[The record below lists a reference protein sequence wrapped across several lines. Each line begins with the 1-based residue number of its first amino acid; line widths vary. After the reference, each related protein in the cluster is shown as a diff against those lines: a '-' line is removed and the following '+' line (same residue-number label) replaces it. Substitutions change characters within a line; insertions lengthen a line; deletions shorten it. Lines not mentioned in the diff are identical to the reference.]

1 MKTNELGSLIF
12 NPFKRI
18 AGWDAFGVGLV
29 IVVLTTFT
37 SNFAGIYFDGVIDM
51 HFAENFDN
59 LKSWLMIP
67 VNIISVSVIMWLAG
81 ITVSKNFRFIDILGT
96 MTLSRAP
103 FLLIALASFFV
114 KVPDLSGIMQDPFV
128 IFDSIS
134 FIIILIFTFP
144 IIIWS
149 VTLLYNAY
157 KISTGA
163 SGQKLSISF
172 LFGLIIAEIISKII
186 IYQIDKFI

>member
-37 SNFAGIYFDGVIDM
+37 GNFAGIYFDGVIDM
-51 HFAENFDN
+51 HFAENFDS

-67 VNIISVSVIMWLAG
+67 INIISISVIMWLAG

-172 LFGLIIAEIISKII
+172 IFGLIIAEIISKII

>member
-1 MKTNELGSLIF
+1 MKTNEFGSIIF

-18 AGWDAFGVGLV
+18 AGWEAFGIGLV
-29 IVVLTTFT
+29 IVILTTFT
-37 SNFAGIYFDGVIDM
+37 GNFAGIYFDGVIDM
-51 HFAENFDN
+51 HFAENFDS

-67 VNIISVSVIMWLAG
+67 VNIISISVIMWLAG

-134 FIIILIFTFP
+134 FIIILILTFP

-149 VTLLYNAY
+149 VTLMYNAY

-172 LFGLIIAEIISKII
+172 IFGLVIAEIISKII

>member
-1 MKTNELGSLIF
+1 MKTNEFGSLIF

-18 AGWDAFGVGLV
+18 AGWEAFGIGLV
-29 IVVLTTFT
+29 IAVLTTFT
-37 SNFAGIYFDGVIDM
+37 GNFAGIYFDGVIDM
-51 HFAENFDN
+51 HFAENFDS

-67 VNIISVSVIMWLAG
+67 VNIISISVIMWLAG

-172 LFGLIIAEIISKII
+172 IFGLIIAEIISKII

>member
-18 AGWDAFGVGLV
+18 AGWEAFGIGLV

-37 SNFAGIYFDGVIDM
+37 GNFAGIYFDGVIDM
-51 HFAENFDN
+51 HFAENFDS

-67 VNIISVSVIMWLAG
+67 VNIISISVIMWLAG

-172 LFGLIIAEIISKII
+172 IFGLIIAEIISKII

>member
-1 MKTNELGSLIF
+1 MKTNEFGSLIF

-18 AGWDAFGVGLV
+18 AGWEAFGIGLV
-29 IVVLTTFT
+29 IAVLTTFT
-37 SNFAGIYFDGVIDM
+37 GNFAGIYFDGVIDM
-51 HFAENFDN
+51 HFAETFDS

-67 VNIISVSVIMWLAG
+67 VNIISISVIMWLAG

-134 FIIILIFTFP
+134 FIIVLTFTFP

-149 VTLLYNAY
+149 ITLMYNAY

-172 LFGLIIAEIISKII
+172 IFGLIIAEIISKVI

>member
-1 MKTNELGSLIF
+1 MKTNEFVSLIF

-18 AGWDAFGVGLV
+18 AGLEAFGIGLV

-37 SNFAGIYFDGVIDM
+37 GNFAGIYFDGVIDM
-51 HFAENFDN
+51 HFAENFYS

-67 VNIISVSVIMWLAG
+67 VNIISVSVIMWFAG
-81 ITVSKNFRFIDILGT
+81 LTASKNFRFIDILGT

-103 FLLIALASFFV
+103 FLVIALASLFV

-128 IFDSIS
+128 IFNSIS

-149 VTLLYNAY
+149 VTLMFNAY

-163 SGQKLSISF
+163 SGQKLTISF
-172 LFGLIIAEIISKII
+172 IFGFIVAEILSKVI

>member
-1 MKTNELGSLIF
+1 
-12 NPFKRI
+12 
-18 AGWDAFGVGLV
+18 
-29 IVVLTTFT
+29 
-37 SNFAGIYFDGVIDM
+37 
-51 HFAENFDN
+51 
-59 LKSWLMIP
+59 
-67 VNIISVSVIMWLAG
+67 
-81 ITVSKNFRFIDILGT
+81 
-96 MTLSRAP
+96 LSRAP

-134 FIIILIFTFP
+134 FIIILILTFP

-149 VTLLYNAY
+149 VTLMYNAY

-172 LFGLIIAEIISKII
+172 IFGLIIAEIISKII

>member
-1 MKTNELGSLIF
+1 MKTNEFGSLIF

-18 AGWDAFGVGLV
+18 AGWEAFGIGLV

-37 SNFAGIYFDGVIDM
+37 GNFAGIYFDGVIDM
-51 HFAENFDN
+51 HFAETFDS

-67 VNIISVSVIMWLAG
+67 VNIISISVIMWLAG

-144 IIIWS
+144 ITIWS
-149 VTLLYNAY
+149 VTLMYNAY

-172 LFGLIIAEIISKII
+172 IFGLIIAEIISKII

>member
-1 MKTNELGSLIF
+1 MKTNEFGSLIF

-18 AGWDAFGVGLV
+18 AGWEAFGIGLV
-29 IVVLTTFT
+29 IAVLTTFT
-37 SNFAGIYFDGVIDM
+37 GNFAGIYFDGVIDM
-51 HFAENFDN
+51 HFAENFDS

-67 VNIISVSVIMWLAG
+67 VNIISISVIMWLAG

-149 VTLLYNAY
+149 VTLMYNAY

-172 LFGLIIAEIISKII
+172 IFGLIIAEIISKII

>member
-1 MKTNELGSLIF
+1 MKTNEFGSLIF

-18 AGWDAFGVGLV
+18 AGWEAFGIGLV

-37 SNFAGIYFDGVIDM
+37 GNFAGIYFDGVIDM
-51 HFAENFDN
+51 HFAETFDS

-67 VNIISVSVIMWLAG
+67 VNIISISVIMWLAG

-157 KISTGA
+157 KISSGA

>member
-18 AGWDAFGVGLV
+18 AGWEAFGIGLV
-29 IVVLTTFT
+29 IAVLTTFT
-37 SNFAGIYFDGVIDM
+37 GNFAGIYFDGVIDM
-51 HFAENFDN
+51 HFAENFDS

-67 VNIISVSVIMWLAG
+67 VNIISISVIMWLAG

-134 FIIILIFTFP
+134 FIIILILTFP

-149 VTLLYNAY
+149 VTLMYNAY

-172 LFGLIIAEIISKII
+172 IFGLIIAEIISKII

>member
-1 MKTNELGSLIF
+1 MKTNELRSLIF

-37 SNFAGIYFDGVIDM
+37 GNFAGIYFDGVIDM
-51 HFAENFDN
+51 HFAENFDSQ
-59 LKSWLMIP
+59 KSWLMIP
-67 VNIISVSVIMWLAG
+67 VNIISISVIMWLAG

-157 KISTGA
+157 KISSGA

-172 LFGLIIAEIISKII
+172 IFGLIIAEIISKII

>member
-1 MKTNELGSLIF
+1 MKTNEFGSLIF

-18 AGWDAFGVGLV
+18 AGWEAFGIGLV
-29 IVVLTTFT
+29 IAVLTTFT
-37 SNFAGIYFDGVIDM
+37 GNFAGIYFDGVIDM
-51 HFAENFDN
+51 HFAENFDS

-67 VNIISVSVIMWLAG
+67 VNIISISVIMWLAG

-134 FIIILIFTFP
+134 FIIILILTFP

-149 VTLLYNAY
+149 VTLMYNAY

-172 LFGLIIAEIISKII
+172 IFGLIIAEIISKII

>member
-1 MKTNELGSLIF
+1 MKTNEFGAFIF

-18 AGWDAFGVGLV
+18 AGWEAFAIGLV
-29 IVVLTTFT
+29 IVALTTFT
-37 SNFAGIYFDGVIDM
+37 ANFSEIYFDGVIDM
-51 HFAENFDN
+51 HFAENFDS

-67 VNIISVSVIMWLAG
+67 VNIISISVIMWLAG

-134 FIIILIFTFP
+134 FIIILILTFP

-149 VTLLYNAY
+149 VTLMYNAY

-172 LFGLIIAEIISKII
+172 IFGLVIAEIISKII

>member
-1 MKTNELGSLIF
+1 MKTNEFGSLIF

-18 AGWDAFGVGLV
+18 AGWEAFGIGLV

-37 SNFAGIYFDGVIDM
+37 GNFAGIYFDGVIDM
-51 HFAENFDN
+51 HFAETFDS

-67 VNIISVSVIMWLAG
+67 VNIISISVIMWLAG

-103 FLLIALASFFV
+103 FLLIAFASFFV

-149 VTLLYNAY
+149 VTLMYNAY

-172 LFGLIIAEIISKII
+172 IFGLIIAEIISKII
-186 IYQIDKFI
+186 IYQIV

>member
-1 MKTNELGSLIF
+1 MKTNEFGSLIF

-18 AGWDAFGVGLV
+18 AGWEAFGIGLV

-37 SNFAGIYFDGVIDM
+37 GNFAGIYFDGVIDM
-51 HFAENFDN
+51 HFAETFDS

-67 VNIISVSVIMWLAG
+67 VNIISISVIMWLAG

-149 VTLLYNAY
+149 VTLMYNAY

-172 LFGLIIAEIISKII
+172 IFGLIIAEIISKII

>member
-1 MKTNELGSLIF
+1 MKTNEFGSLIF

-18 AGWDAFGVGLV
+18 AGWEAFGIGLV
-29 IVVLTTFT
+29 IAVLTTFT
-37 SNFAGIYFDGVIDM
+37 GNFAGIYFDGVIDM
-51 HFAENFDN
+51 HFAENFDS

-67 VNIISVSVIMWLAG
+67 VNIISISVIMWLAG

-128 IFDSIS
+128 MFDSIS

-149 VTLLYNAY
+149 VTLMYNAY

-172 LFGLIIAEIISKII
+172 IFGLIIAEIISKII

>member
-1 MKTNELGSLIF
+1 MKTNEFGSLIF

-18 AGWDAFGVGLV
+18 AGWEAFGIGLV

-37 SNFAGIYFDGVIDM
+37 GNFAGIYFDGVIDM
-51 HFAENFDN
+51 HFAENFDS

-67 VNIISVSVIMWLAG
+67 VNIISISVIMWLAG

-134 FIIILIFTFP
+134 FIIILILTFP

-149 VTLLYNAY
+149 VTLMYNAY

-172 LFGLIIAEIISKII
+172 IFGLIIAEIISKII

>member
-1 MKTNELGSLIF
+1 MKTNEFGSLIF

-18 AGWDAFGVGLV
+18 AGWEAFGIGLV

-37 SNFAGIYFDGVIDM
+37 GNFAGIYFDGVIDM
-51 HFAENFDN
+51 HFAETFDS

-67 VNIISVSVIMWLAG
+67 VNIISISVIMWLAG

-103 FLLIALASFFV
+103 FLLIAFASLFV

-128 IFDSIS
+128 IFDSVS

-149 VTLLYNAY
+149 VTLMYKAY

-172 LFGLIIAEIISKII
+172 LFGLIIAEIISKVI
-186 IYQIDKFI
+186 IYQIDKAI

>member
-1 MKTNELGSLIF
+1 MKTNEFGSIIF

-18 AGWDAFGVGLV
+18 AGWEAFGIGLV
-29 IVVLTTFT
+29 IAVLTTFT
-37 SNFAGIYFDGVIDM
+37 GNFAGIYFDGVIDM
-51 HFAENFDN
+51 HFAENFDS

-67 VNIISVSVIMWLAG
+67 VNIISISVIMWLAG

-172 LFGLIIAEIISKII
+172 IFGLIIAEIISKII

>member
-29 IVVLTTFT
+29 IAVLTTFT
-37 SNFAGIYFDGVIDM
+37 GNFAGIYFDGVIDM
-51 HFAENFDN
+51 HFAENFDS

-67 VNIISVSVIMWLAG
+67 VNIISISVIMWLAG

-134 FIIILIFTFP
+134 FIIILILTFP

-149 VTLLYNAY
+149 VTLMYNAY

-172 LFGLIIAEIISKII
+172 IFGLIIAEIISKII

>member
-1 MKTNELGSLIF
+1 MKTNEFGSLIF

-18 AGWDAFGVGLV
+18 AGWEAFGIGLV

-37 SNFAGIYFDGVIDM
+37 GNFAGIYFDGVIDM
-51 HFAENFDN
+51 HFAETFDS

-67 VNIISVSVIMWLAG
+67 VNIISISVIMWLAG
-81 ITVSKNFRFIDILGT
+81 ITVSKNFRFIDIFGT

-149 VTLLYNAY
+149 VTLMYNAY

-172 LFGLIIAEIISKII
+172 IFGLIIAEIISKII

>member
-18 AGWDAFGVGLV
+18 AGWEAFGIGLV
-29 IVVLTTFT
+29 IAVLTTFT
-37 SNFAGIYFDGVIDM
+37 GNFAGIYFDGVIDM
-51 HFAENFDN
+51 HFAETFDS

-67 VNIISVSVIMWLAG
+67 VNIISISVIMWLAG

-103 FLLIALASFFV
+103 FLLIAFASFFV

-157 KISTGA
+157 KISSGA

-172 LFGLIIAEIISKII
+172 IFGLIIAEIISKII

>member
-1 MKTNELGSLIF
+1 MKTNEFGSLIF

-18 AGWDAFGVGLV
+18 AGWEAFGIGLV

-37 SNFAGIYFDGVIDM
+37 GNFAGIYFDGVIDM
-51 HFAENFDN
+51 HFAETFDS

-67 VNIISVSVIMWLAG
+67 VNIISISVIMWLAG

-149 VTLLYNAY
+149 VTLMYNAY

-172 LFGLIIAEIISKII
+172 IFGLVIAEIISKII

>member
-1 MKTNELGSLIF
+1 MKTNEFGSLIF

-18 AGWDAFGVGLV
+18 AGWEAFGIGLV

-37 SNFAGIYFDGVIDM
+37 GNFAGIYFDGVIDM
-51 HFAENFDN
+51 HFAETFDS

-67 VNIISVSVIMWLAG
+67 VNIISISVIMWLAG

-134 FIIILIFTFP
+134 FIIILILTFP

-149 VTLLYNAY
+149 VTLMYNAY

-172 LFGLIIAEIISKII
+172 IFGLIIAEIISKII

>member
-1 MKTNELGSLIF
+1 MKTNEFGSLIF

-18 AGWDAFGVGLV
+18 AGWEAFGIGLV
-29 IVVLTTFT
+29 IAVLTTFT
-37 SNFAGIYFDGVIDM
+37 GNFAGIYFDGVIDM
-51 HFAENFDN
+51 HFAENFDS

-67 VNIISVSVIMWLAG
+67 VNIISISVIMWLAG

-172 LFGLIIAEIISKII
+172 IFGLVIAEIISKII

>member
-18 AGWDAFGVGLV
+18 AGWDAFGIGLV

-37 SNFAGIYFDGVIDM
+37 GNFTGIYFDGVIDL
-51 HFAENFDN
+51 HFAENFDS

-144 IIIWS
+144 MIIWS

-172 LFGLIIAEIISKII
+172 IFGLIIAEIISKII

>member
-18 AGWDAFGVGLV
+18 AGWEAFGIGLV
-29 IVVLTTFT
+29 IVALTTFT
-37 SNFAGIYFDGVIDM
+37 GNFAGIYFDGVIDM
-51 HFAENFDN
+51 HFAENFDS

-67 VNIISVSVIMWLAG
+67 INIISISVIMWLAG

-103 FLLIALASFFV
+103 FLLIAFASFFV
-114 KVPDLSGIMQDPFV
+114 KVPDLSGIMQDPIV
-128 IFDSIS
+128 VFDSVS

-149 VTLLYNAY
+149 VTLMYNAY

-172 LFGLIIAEIISKII
+172 IFGLIIAEIISKVI
-186 IYQIDKFI
+186 IYQIDKAI

>member
-29 IVVLTTFT
+29 IAVLTTFT
-37 SNFAGIYFDGVIDM
+37 GNFAGIYFDGVIDM
-51 HFAENFDN
+51 HFAENFDS

-67 VNIISVSVIMWLAG
+67 VNIISISVIMWLAG

-128 IFDSIS
+128 MFDSIS
-134 FIIILIFTFP
+134 FIIILILTFP

-149 VTLLYNAY
+149 VTLMYNAY

-172 LFGLIIAEIISKII
+172 IFGLIIAEIISKII

>member
-1 MKTNELGSLIF
+1 MKTNEFGSLIF

-18 AGWDAFGVGLV
+18 AGWEAFGIGLV

-37 SNFAGIYFDGVIDM
+37 GNFAGIYFDGVIDM
-51 HFAENFDN
+51 HFAENFDS

-67 VNIISVSVIMWLAG
+67 VNIISISVIMWLAG

-172 LFGLIIAEIISKII
+172 IFGLIIAEIISKII

>member
-37 SNFAGIYFDGVIDM
+37 GNFAGIYFDGVIDM

-172 LFGLIIAEIISKII
+172 IFGLIIAEFISKII

>member
-1 MKTNELGSLIF
+1 MKTNEFGSLLF

-18 AGWDAFGVGLV
+18 AGWEAFGIGLV

-37 SNFAGIYFDGVIDM
+37 GNFAGIYFDGVIDM
-51 HFAENFDN
+51 HFAENFDS

-67 VNIISVSVIMWLAG
+67 VNIISISVIMWLAG

-149 VTLLYNAY
+149 VTLMYNAY

-172 LFGLIIAEIISKII
+172 IFGLIIAEIISKII

>member
-1 MKTNELGSLIF
+1 MKTNEFGSLIF

-18 AGWDAFGVGLV
+18 AGWEAFGIGLV

-37 SNFAGIYFDGVIDM
+37 GNFAGIYFDGVIDM
-51 HFAENFDN
+51 HFAETFDS

-67 VNIISVSVIMWLAG
+67 VNIISISVIMWLAG

-114 KVPDLSGIMQDPFV
+114 KAPDLSGIMQDPFV

>member
-1 MKTNELGSLIF
+1 MKTNEFGSLIF

-18 AGWDAFGVGLV
+18 AGWEAFGIGLV

-37 SNFAGIYFDGVIDM
+37 GNFAGIYFDGVIDM
-51 HFAENFDN
+51 HFAETFDS

-67 VNIISVSVIMWLAG
+67 VNIISISVIMWLAG

-134 FIIILIFTFP
+134 FIIILILTFP

-149 VTLLYNAY
+149 VTLMYNAY

-172 LFGLIIAEIISKII
+172 IFGLVIAEIISKII

>member
-1 MKTNELGSLIF
+1 MKTNEFGSLIF

-18 AGWDAFGVGLV
+18 AGWEAFGIGLV

-37 SNFAGIYFDGVIDM
+37 GNFAGIYFDGVIDM
-51 HFAENFDN
+51 HFAENFDS

-67 VNIISVSVIMWLAG
+67 VNIISISVIMWLAG

-149 VTLLYNAY
+149 VTLMYNAY

-172 LFGLIIAEIISKII
+172 IFGLIIAEIISKII

>member
-1 MKTNELGSLIF
+1 MKTNEFGSLIF

-37 SNFAGIYFDGVIDM
+37 GNFAGIYFDGVIDM
-51 HFAENFDN
+51 HFAENFDS

-67 VNIISVSVIMWLAG
+67 VNIISISVIMWLAG

-149 VTLLYNAY
+149 VTLMYNAY

-172 LFGLIIAEIISKII
+172 IFGLVIAEIISKII

>member
-1 MKTNELGSLIF
+1 MKTNEFGSLIF

-18 AGWDAFGVGLV
+18 AGWEAFGIGLV

-37 SNFAGIYFDGVIDM
+37 GNFAGIYFDGVTDM
-51 HFAENFDN
+51 HLAKTFDS

-67 VNIISVSVIMWLAG
+67 VNIISISVIMWLAG

-134 FIIILIFTFP
+134 FVIILIFTFP

-149 VTLLYNAY
+149 VTLMYNAY

-172 LFGLIIAEIISKII
+172 IFGLVIAEIISKII

>member
-1 MKTNELGSLIF
+1 MKTNEFGSLIF

-18 AGWDAFGVGLV
+18 AGWEAFGIGLV

-37 SNFAGIYFDGVIDM
+37 GNFAGIYFDGVIDM
-51 HFAENFDN
+51 HFAETFDS

-67 VNIISVSVIMWLAG
+67 VNIISISVIMWLAG

-149 VTLLYNAY
+149 VTLMYNAY

-163 SGQKLSISF
+163 SGQKLNISF
-172 LFGLIIAEIISKII
+172 IFGLIVAEIITKII